1 GEPMQM
7 QIEVCKVIAS
17 SLKQGDKVSAV
28 GWDTENAVKLAGY
41 EVTGPSDPT
50 LVGVCSGLEAGG
62 GTDLSGGL
70 TAGYELANLAYDP
83 ARINRVVL
91 ISDGGANVGVT
102 DADIIGANSGSNNED
117 GIYLVGVGVGKT
129 NYNDLLMDT
138 VTDLG
143 KGASVFIPD
152 AQEAQKIFGDQFVNT
167 MAVAARDVQVELS
180 LPPGFAITKFSGE
193 EFSTDPT
200 EIEPQHL
207 APNDSM
213 IFHQQIETCA
223 PDLVEDETEIGVI
236 VRYKDG
242 VSFEERKVEKT
253 LTFGDVEGVPSAGLL
268 KGRAVFLYAEALKA
282 IRDSAENIQE
292 AHAEA
297 LEALAAAEQEAPQ
310 DGELAEIRE
319 VLEAAL

>member
-1 GEPMQM
+1 
-7 QIEVCKVIAS
+7 
-17 SLKQGDKVSAV
+17 
-28 GWDTENAVKLAGY
+28 
-41 EVTGPSDPT
+41 
-50 LVGVCSGLEAGG
+50 
-62 GTDLSGGL
+62 
-70 TAGYELANLAYDP
+70 
-83 ARINRVVL
+83 
-91 ISDGGANVGVT
+91 
-102 DADIIGANSGSNNED
+102 
-117 GIYLVGVGVGKT
+117 
-129 NYNDLLMDT
+129 MDT